1 MHTDQVTATVPT
13 PAHASAPDP
22 TLPIRTRDALTAARL
37 YYLQDLTMDAIAY
50 ELSTSRSSVSRL
62 LSHARDTG
70 LVDIQVR
77 SPREMPDLLE
87 RELSDRFGV
96 VGHVVSVPDVI
107 NEADRVE
114 RVALYTA
121 RVLGQYF
128 DSNMTM
134 GIAWGSTM
142 SAVSRHLMAKP
153 THNSQ
158 IVQLNGAGNPQ
169 TTGIIYASEILQRFG
184 DAFGAYVQQFPVPA
198 FFDHADTKTAL
209 WRERSVQRVLD
220 VQHRLDVAL
229 FGLGAPLAEVPSHVY
244 TGGYLDAEDL
254 ATLADYGVVGDMATV
269 FYRADGS
276 HDGIPLNDRATGPD
290 PELLK
295 RVARRIC
302 VVSGASKVAS
312 IRGALA
318 GGFVTD
324 LVIDTGTARRLLD
337 AAA

>member
-1 MHTDQVTATVPT
+1 MAA
-13 PAHASAPDP
+13 PAPL
-22 TLPIRTRDALTAARL
+22 TGRTRDALTAARL

-77 SPREMPDLLE
+77 SPREMPDMLE
-87 RELSDRFGV
+87 RELADRFGV
-96 VGHVVSVPDVI
+96 VGHVVSVPDAI

-121 RVLGQYF
+121 RVLGQFF

-153 THNSQ
+153 THNSH

-209 WRERSVQRVLD
+209 WRERSVQRVLE
-220 VQHRLDVAL
+220 VQQHLDVVL

-244 TGGYLDAEDL
+244 TGGYLDADDL
-254 ATLADYGVVGDMATV
+254 ATLAEYDVVGDMATV
-269 FYRADGS
+269 FYRIDGS
-276 HDGIPLNDRATGPD
+276 HDGIPMNDRATGPD
-290 PELLK
+290 PEMLK
-295 RVARRIC
+295 KVARRIC
-302 VVSGASKVAS
+302 VVSGASKVNS

-318 GGFVTD
+318 GGFITD
-324 LVIDTGTARRLLD
+324 LLIDTGTVRRLLD
-337 AAA
+337 AD